1 MMDALRQDLRYA
13 FRQFALNPGYT
24 TVAVVTLTLGIGA
37 NTIIFSVV
45 NSVLYRPLPFEQ
57 PERLVQIWETNPAV
71 VAERDLGYSRF
82 GVNALNYDEYRAHS
96 STISEMGYLTPYADN
111 GKIQIS
117 GGLGDSEQ
125 VYAWG
130 VSSSLFSALG
140 VQPMMGRVF
149 LDEERAPPGVYR
161 WTEVA
166 ILSHSI
172 WQRRFGA
179 DPDIVGKHI
188 TLDAAPA
195 TVVGVMPPGF
205 DIPPIAYRGTTV
217 QRHADVYLPLFYQA
231 YQQPR
236 RFRQFGVIGR
246 LAPGVS
252 LEVAREEMTRL
263 ARGLEEVYPEAMA
276 GWTAMMAPLHALLTE
291 NFGSELYLLMGAVG
305 LVLLVACGNLANLMI
320 VRSTARTTEI
330 AVRTAIGSGRFRVI
344 RLVLT
349 EAIVLSLL
357 GGTAGLLLTAWGT
370 DLLVSLVPANVPRVS
385 ESGID
390 GRVLLFA
397 LGISLLTSV
406 LFGLL
411 PALRA
416 STVNL
421 IGSLKIGKTRH
432 SGRRGPWLGS
442 RLLIV
447 SQVAV
452 AMMLLIGAGLLMK
465 SFLRLQSADPGFES
479 GNILVTEVTFGAHDE
494 LETDYGPS
502 TPEERTQLAR
512 RQFRF
517 TYEALQEIG
526 RLPGVDIV
534 ASGWP
539 APMSGSEGFFP
550 LKLEERPDEE
560 HWALATYVSP
570 DYFRTM
576 QIPLVRGQQLPAW
589 DGVNDSERYHWAGGC
604 IGSEQYCVVIVSET
618 LARTLWPG
626 EDPIGKRIGIYDCC
640 MRVIGVAA
648 DASYRGVDDPPL
660 ARNFDTKFHLYLPFS
675 SNVFLSRTTTEP
687 AAFAG
692 PIRSALSNLAPGGVV
707 KSTTLED
714 VLADSLARPRF
725 YMLLVGLFAFA
736 AVALALVGLYGV
748 IAYAVVQRTHEIGL
762 RMALGAERTDVLSMV
777 VRQGMVP
784 VVIGIVLGIGGALA
798 LSAILSGF
806 VYGMDTIDPGIF
818 GILGIAMAAVGLFAT
833 YLPAREASHI
843 APMEALRYE

>member
-1 MMDALRQDLRYA
+1 
-13 FRQFALNPGYT
+13 
-24 TVAVVTLTLGIGA
+24 VTLTLGIGA
-37 NTIIFSVV
+37 NTTIFSVL

-57 PERLVQIWETNPAV
+57 PERLVQISETNPER
-71 VAERDLGYSRF
+71 VAERNLGYSRSA
-82 GVNALNYDEYRAHS
+82 VNALNYDEYRAHS
-96 STISEMGYLTPYADN
+96 STISEMGYVTPYADN

-117 GGLGDSEQ
+117 GGLGVPEQ

-130 VSSSLFSALG
+130 VSSSLFSVLG

-179 DPDIVGKHI
+179 DPDILGKHI

-205 DIPPIAYRGTTV
+205 DLPPSSYYGTIV

-236 RFRQFGVIGR
+236 RFHQFGVLGR

-252 LEVAREEMTRL
+252 LEAAQEEMTRL
-263 ARGLEEVYPEAMA
+263 ARGLEDSYPEAMT
-276 GWTAMMAPLHALLTE
+276 GWTAIVTPLHALLAE

-305 LVLLVACGNLANLMI
+305 LVLLVACGNVANLMI

-330 AVRTAIGSGRFRVI
+330 AVRTAVGSRRFRVI
-344 RLVLT
+344 RLLLT
-349 EAIVLSLL
+349 EAMVLSLL

-370 DLLVSLVPANVPRVS
+370 KVLVSLVPANVPRVS

-390 GRVLLFA
+390 ARVIGFV
-397 LGISLLTSV
+397 LGISLFTTV

-416 STVNL
+416 SNVNL
-421 IGSLKIGKTRH
+421 IGSLKIGMPGH
-432 SGRRGPWLGS
+432 SGRRGPWFGS

-452 AMMLLIGAGLLMK
+452 AMVLLIGAGLLMK
-465 SFLRLQSADPGFES
+465 SFLRLQRADPGFVS
-479 GNILVTEVTFGAHDE
+479 RNILVTEVAFGAHDQ
-494 LETDYGPS
+494 LESDYGPS
-502 TPEERTQLAR
+502 TPEENAQRSR

-517 TYEALQEIG
+517 TYQALQEIG
-526 RLPGVDIV
+526 RLPGVEVV

-539 APMSGSEGFFP
+539 APTRGDGGFWP
-550 LKLEERPDEE
+550 LKVEERPDDEF
-560 HWALATYVSP
+560 WALGTYVSP

-576 QIPLVRGQQLPAW
+576 QIPLVRGQELPAW

-604 IGSEQYCVVIVSET
+604 IGTEQYCVVIVSET
-618 LARTLWPG
+618 LARTVWPG
-626 EDPIGKRIGIYDCC
+626 EDPIGKRVGIYDCC

-648 DASYRGVDDPPL
+648 DASHRGVDEPPL
-660 ARNFDTKFHLYLPFS
+660 ARNFDTKFHLYLPYS
-675 SNVFLSRTTTEP
+675 SNVFLAR
-687 AAFAG
+687 AATDPVALVG
-692 PIRSALSNLAPGGVV
+692 PIRSVMTNLAPSGVV
-707 KSTTLED
+707 SLTMLD
-714 VLADSLARPRF
+714 DILADSLARPRF

-748 IAYAVVQRTHEIGL
+748 IAYAVAQRTHEIGL

-777 VRQGMVP
+777 IRQGMVP
-784 VVIGIVLGIGGALA
+784 VAIGIVLGIGGALA

-806 VYGMDTIDPGIF
+806 LYGMKTIDPTVF
-818 GILGIAMAAVGLFAT
+818 GILGLAMASVGLFAT
-833 YLPAREASHI
+833 YLPAREASQV
-843 APMEALRYE
+843 APMEALRHE